1 VPVPLNV
8 PFRRSRISTLSISF
22 LGLYRQHRFFSGV
35 STAVLS
41 GFLVYTFLEPLFV
54 PVGSDAAMVF
64 LHILAINGAL
74 VGLSLG
80 VLLPTLFSGACLG
93 ASLAL
98 LAGSFMVISNPLFFP
113 SVAGALVVILGTL
126 SVR

>member
-1 VPVPLNV
+1 M
-8 PFRRSRISTLSISF
+8 SS
-22 LGLYRQHRFFSGV
+22 
-35 STAVLS
+35 AVLS

-54 PVGSDAAMVF
+54 PVGSDTAMVF